1 MSFEIGDIVEP
12 QTVIT
17 FSGEDFDLVGT
28 SGTVIDR
35 QIVSTTV
42 DNIDS
47 YQYKVELFEPLVVG
61 SGVTEQTEDVFWF
74 SEEELTGEFPED
86 IVDFQGVSELL
97 GSGVSTVSN
106 NKVIMEDTLSKVE
119 STSPYHTDLTNL
131 ISIVE
136 ADENVINSQ
145 DISSQSK
152 GDLNVASGVAE
163 LTAFNSEIYK
173 ELSDNLYGFYTLV
186 SELEQELQTESV
198 LSAEQEQKALEDDE
212 QNFNIFY
219 ETYVN
224 TEDSSSLLTPGASS
238 TNNETE
244 ISGLIDDSEL
254 TSDLLIAPLLNLETD

>member
-1 MSFEIGDIVEP
+1 MTFEIGDIVEP

-42 DNIDS
+42 DSVDS
-47 YQYKVELFEPLVVG
+47 YQYKVELFDPLVVG
-61 SGVTEQTEDVFWF
+61 SGVTEQSEDVFWF

-86 IVDFQGVSELL
+86 IVDFQGVSDLL
-97 GSGVSTVSN
+97 GSGISTVSN
-106 NKVIMEDTLSKVE
+106 NKIIMEDTLSKVN
-119 STSPYHTDLTNL
+119 STSPYHTDLSNL

-136 ADENVINSQ
+136 NDENLINSQ

-163 LTAFNSEIYK
+163 LTSFNSEIYK

-186 SELEQELQTESV
+186 SNLEQELQTESV
-198 LSAEQEQKALEDDE
+198 LATEQEQKALEDDE

-224 TEDSSSLLTPGASS
+224 NEESSSLLIPSEAT
-238 TNNETE
+238 TNTDTE
-244 ISGLIDDSEL
+244 ISELIDDSEI
-254 TSDLLIAPLLNLETD
+254 TADLLIAPSLELETD